1 MRMKYL
7 VGTIFWL
14 LIGIITIIKGY
25 QLGLGQVNKPG
36 PGFIFFLAALLL
48 IILSIVDLIWNF
60 SWKRITDKEKKE
72 MSVWSGVQ
80 WQKILLVFGLLL
92 AYAIFL
98 QILGFLVCT
107 FLLMVF
113 LFKAV
118 EPTGWIFILT
128 TSSIIVSLSY
138 LFFQFWL
145 NVPLPEGLWG
155 F

>member
-1 MRMKYL
+1 
-7 VGTIFWL
+7 
-14 LIGIITIIKGY
+14 
-25 QLGLGQVNKPG
+25 
-36 PGFIFFLAALLL
+36 
-48 IILSIVDLIWNF
+48 
-60 SWKRITDKEKKE
+60 

-107 FLLMVF
+107 FLFMIF

-118 EPTGWIFILT
+118 EPTGWIFILA